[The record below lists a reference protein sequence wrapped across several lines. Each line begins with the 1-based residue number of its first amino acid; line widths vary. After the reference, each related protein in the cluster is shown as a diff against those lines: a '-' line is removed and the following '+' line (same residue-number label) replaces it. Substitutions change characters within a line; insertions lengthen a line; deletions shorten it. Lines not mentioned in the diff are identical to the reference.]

1 MEYGI
6 QMLGTSIILDF
17 GLFQSLQKLSYVLIS
32 TLLGKKDLTFKKF
45 KLQLIKVNI
54 SLPL

>member
-32 TLLGKKDLTFKKF
+32 TLLGKKDLTF
-45 KLQLIKVNI
+45 
-54 SLPL
+54 